1 MDEIREI
8 IEENMNK
15 YEKYITKMPLGGAAV
30 WILSLRDIPE
40 SSFYEMYTCCDAQRK
55 EKINAIKAD
64 LRRRQSIGAGYLLYL
79 LKRKFFVDSEIVVL
93 PDGKLV
99 FEKEKG
105 LWFNI
110 SHSGEWAAIAYG
122 KRPLGLDIEY
132 VRETREEVARRFFTK
147 EEYGETIK
155 REGAERDSFFFRV
168 WTGKEAVVKAA
179 GVGLK
184 VSPDGFCILPGR
196 VSLLGKSYRLSGKS
210 MELQGREL
218 WVSIAQEEEL

>member
-1 MDEIREI
+1 MAGIQEI
-8 IEENMNK
+8 IKENMNQ
-15 YEKYITKMPLGGAAV
+15 YEKYITEMPLDGATV

-40 SSFYEMYTCCDAQRK
+40 NSFYAMYTCCDAKRK
-55 EKINAIKAD
+55 EKIDAIKAD
-64 LRRRQSIGAGYLLYL
+64 LRRRQSIGAGYLLCL
-79 LKRKFFVDSEIVVL
+79 LKQKFSVDSEIVAL

-132 VRETREEVARRFFTK
+132 VRETREKVARRFFTK
-147 EEYGETIK
+147 EEYAETIN
-155 REGAERDSFFFRV
+155 REGIGRDSFFFRV

-179 GVGLK
+179 GVGFK

-210 MELQGREL
+210 IELQGREL
-218 WVSIAQEEEL
+218 WVSIAQEEGL